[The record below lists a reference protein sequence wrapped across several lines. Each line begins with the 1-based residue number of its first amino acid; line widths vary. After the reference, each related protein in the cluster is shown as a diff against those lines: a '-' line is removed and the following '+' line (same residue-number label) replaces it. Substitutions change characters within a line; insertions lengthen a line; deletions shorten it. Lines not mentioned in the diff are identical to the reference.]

1 MVYINLCVCVYV
13 CVSILWGVIYYFYIQ
28 LFWVCLCIIIYTH
41 KKKSVQHFIPR
52 ERDREGR
59 KKEEEREKII
69 SGASSLVQD
78 HQNETGALQ
87 MRYQCLWS
95 TISPFP
101 ELVFLVVNSSQRKFI
116 PNIFWGGFVFIFSPV
131 FPKDSSFLF
140 FFANSLHWYRTL
152 QMIWNNPSL
161 EEKFLVELYKKKNL
175 QKSSRRLCPIMDCST
190 GERILIYIF
199 LRN

>member
-101 ELVFLVVNSSQRKFI
+101 ELVFLIVFPLLWTALKENSF
-116 PNIFWGGFVFIFSPV
+116 PIFFGGDLFSFFPLCFQKIPV
-131 FPKDSSFLF
+131 FF
-140 FFANSLHWYRTL
+140 FFFCKQPALVPHIADDLKQSLPWRK
-152 QMIWNNPSL
+152 IPGG
-161 EEKFLVELYKKKNL
+161 
-175 QKSSRRLCPIMDCST
+175 I
-190 GERILIYIF
+190 I
-199 LRN
+199 

>member
-59 KKEEEREKII
+59 KKEEEHEKII

-101 ELVFLVVNSSQRKFI
+101 ELVFLIVFPLLWTALRENSF
-116 PNIFWGGFVFIFSPV
+116 PIFFGGDLFSFFPLCFQKIPV
-131 FPKDSSFLF
+131 FFF

-152 QMIWNNPSL
+152 QMIWNNLSL
-161 EEKFLVELYKKKNL
+161 EEKFLVELYKKKPTKKL
-175 QKSSRRLCPIMDCST
+175 
-190 GERILIYIF
+190 
-199 LRN
+199 

>member
-1 MVYINLCVCVYV
+1 MCLCVCVCLHSLRSY
-13 CVSILWGVIYYFYIQ
+13 ILLLHPIVLSVFVYNYLHTQ
-28 LFWVCLCIIIYTH
+28 
-41 KKKSVQHFIPR
+41 KKSVQHFISR

-101 ELVFLVVNSSQRKFI
+101 ELVFLIVFPLLWTALKENSF
-116 PNIFWGGFVFIFSPV
+116 PIFFGGDLFSFFPLCFQKIPV
-131 FPKDSSFLF
+131 FF
-140 FFANSLHWYRTL
+140 FFFCKQPALVPHIADDLKQSLPWRK
-152 QMIWNNPSL
+152 IPGG
-161 EEKFLVELYKKKNL
+161 
-175 QKSSRRLCPIMDCST
+175 I
-190 GERILIYIF
+190 I
-199 LRN
+199 